1 MAGERTMLY
10 LGHFEFD
17 NEANGEGAGSA
28 SSYGYFDCLAEA
40 ENIDGA
46 LQKFQALIERMKL
59 VGELLADAHRVYL
72 DSCVEV
78 RSIPAEGLVAHYVAF
93 SGETETAVTTPLRG
107 VTESE
112 GTAYAFGPDDA
123 DVFERSPFIEFK

>member
-1 MAGERTMLY
+1 MLY

-17 NEANGEGAGSA
+17 SETNGEAPGSP

-46 LQKFQALIERMKL
+46 LEKFQVLIRRMKL
-59 VGELLADAHRVYL
+59 VGELLVDAHKVYL

-78 RSIPAEGLVAHYVAF
+78 RSIPVEGLVAHYVAF
-93 SGETETAVTTPLRG
+93 SNDTDTAVTTPLRG

-112 GTAYAFGPDDA
+112 GTAYAFGPA
-123 DVFERSPFIEFK
+123 DTDVYERHPFIEFK